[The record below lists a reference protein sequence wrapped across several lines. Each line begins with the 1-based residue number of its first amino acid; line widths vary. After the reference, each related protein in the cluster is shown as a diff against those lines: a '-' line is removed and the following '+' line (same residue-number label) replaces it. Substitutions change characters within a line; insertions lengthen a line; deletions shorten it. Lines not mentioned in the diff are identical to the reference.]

1 MTSGTESVVTV
12 ASKPL
17 AGRRPLTPTLSLL
30 ATRVLAVWGIPLA
43 LSLITLVVFSP
54 GLWNNF
60 VEWDDQINLYENPAY
75 RGLGAAQF
83 KYFFTTM
90 LLGHYIP
97 LTWMTFGL
105 DYVLWGMNPMGYH
118 LTSLLIHAAGA
129 AAFYLMALRILQKAT
144 TLGGAPLRI
153 GAAIATLVF
162 MLHPLRVES
171 VAWATERRDVLSGLF
186 CFLTLLAYLKMSDAS
201 GVRRRW
207 LLAGATGLYLLALAS
222 KGSVMVLPGM
232 LILLDIYPLRAFGRR
247 TLYEKIPFAILG
259 VAGAAV
265 TYYAQSSNHFITP
278 LERYPLTARIV
289 VMFHSVWFYAEKTIL
304 PLRLAPL
311 YELPAR
317 VNPLAW
323 RFLPPAL
330 AVIGITAALVALR
343 RRWPA
348 GITAWACYVV
358 ALGPVIGLIHS
369 GHQLA
374 HDRYSYLPTVSL
386 ALLLGGVA
394 GLLARAAAAGTF
406 RPGIVRA
413 LSVTG
418 VVAVFGLGV
427 LSFQQVQVWRDT
439 DTLWRYAIDAQPDCS
454 ICYGNLGADLANRGL
469 TGEARKYFER
479 TLLIRP
485 DQVKAYHHLGYLHAI
500 KGEYKEAAQAYEKY
514 LRRFPSDA
522 DALAN
527 MGATLMAL
535 GRPGEALEVLRRA
548 GRIAPNSPFVQ
559 SNLGFAVGETG
570 HPVESLAY
578 FRRAIAIKWD
588 MAHPWSGLARFFAA
602 TGQRD
607 AALTAL
613 GILRMLSPSM
623 AQSVEPRLL
632 ETW

>member
-1 MTSGTESVVTV
+1 MTSRTESVVTV
-12 ASKPL
+12 APKPR
-17 AGRRPLTPTLSLL
+17 AGGRPLTPTLSRL
-30 ATRVLAVWGIPLA
+30 ATRALAVRAIPLA
-43 LSLITLVVFSP
+43 LSLITFVVFSP
-54 GLWNNF
+54 SLWNNF
-60 VEWDDQINLYENPAY
+60 VEWDDQINLSQNLAY

-105 DYVLWGMNPMGYH
+105 DYVLWGMNPTGYH

-129 AAFYLMALRILQKAT
+129 AVFYLVALRILQKAT

-153 GAAIATLVF
+153 GAVIATLFF

-171 VAWATERRDVLSGLF
+171 VAWATERRDVLAGLF
-186 CFLTLLAYLKMSDAS
+186 FFLTLLAYLEMSDAS
-201 GVRRRW
+201 GRRRRW
-207 LLAGATGLYLLALAS
+207 LLAAAGGLYVLALAS
-222 KGSVMVLPGM
+222 KGSVMVLPPM
-232 LILLDIYPLRAFGRR
+232 LILLDAYPLRRFDRR
-247 TLYEKIPFAILG
+247 TLLEKIPFAVLG
-259 VAGAAV
+259 LAGALV
-265 TYYAQSSNHFITP
+265 TYYAQSSNHFITS
-278 LERYPLTARIV
+278 LQRYPLTARIV
-289 VMFHSVWFYAEKTIL
+289 VTFHSVWFYAEKTIL

-317 VNPLAW
+317 LNPLAW
-323 RFLPPAL
+323 RFVLPTL

-348 GITAWACYVV
+348 GLTAWACYVV

-386 ALLLGGVA
+386 ALLLGGAASV
-394 GLLARAAAAGTF
+394 LARGAAAGTF
-406 RPGIVRA
+406 RPGIARA

-418 VVAVFGLGV
+418 VVAVFGFGV
-427 LSFQQVQVWRDT
+427 LSFQQIRVWRDT

-454 ICYGNLGADLANRGL
+454 ICYANLGIHLANRGI
-469 TGEARKYFER
+469 TDEARKYFER
-479 TLLIRP
+479 TLIIRP
-485 DQVKAYHHLGYLHAI
+485 DQVKAYHHLGYLHAL
-500 KGEYKEAAQAYEKY
+500 KGEYGESAQAYEKY
-514 LRRFPSDA
+514 LQRYPNDA

-548 GRIAPNSPFVQ
+548 ERIKPNGPSVQ

-570 HPVESLAY
+570 HPAESLQY
-578 FRRAIAIKWD
+578 FRRAIAIEWD
-588 MAHPWSGLARFFAA
+588 MAHAWSGLARFFDE
-602 TGQRD
+602 TGQRRG
-607 AALTAL
+607 ALTAL
-613 GILRMLSPSM
+613 GILRMLNPSM
-623 AQSVEPRLL
+623 ARRVEPRLI

>member
-17 AGRRPLTPTLSLL
+17 AGRRLLTPTLSRL

-54 GLWNNF
+54 SLWNNF

-97 LTWMTFGL
+97 LTWMTFGM

-153 GAAIATLVF
+153 GAVIATLFF

-171 VAWATERRDVLSGLF
+171 VAWATERRDVLAGLF
-186 CFLTLLAYLKMSDAS
+186 FFLTLLAYLEMSDAS
-201 GVRRRW
+201 GRRRRW
-207 LLAGATGLYLLALAS
+207 LLAAAGGLYVLALAS
-222 KGSVMVLPGM
+222 KGSVMVLPPI
-232 LILLDIYPLRAFGRR
+232 LVLLDVYPLRRFDRR
-247 TLYEKIPFAILG
+247 TLLEKIP
-259 VAGAAV
+259 
-265 TYYAQSSNHFITP
+265 
-278 LERYPLTARIV
+278 
-289 VMFHSVWFYAEKTIL
+289 
-304 PLRLAPL
+304 PL

-323 RFLPPAL
+323 RFILPAL

-348 GITAWACYVV
+348 GLTAWACYVV

-386 ALLLGGVA
+386 VLLLGGVA
-394 GLLARAAAAGTF
+394 GALAREAAAGAF
-406 RPGIVRA
+406 RPGIARA
-413 LSVTG
+413 LAVTG
-418 VVAVFGLGV
+418 MVAVFGLGV
-427 LSFQQVQVWRDT
+427 QSFQQIQVWRDS

-454 ICYGNLGADLANRGL
+454 VCY
-469 TGEARKYFER
+469 
-479 TLLIRP
+479 
-485 DQVKAYHHLGYLHAI
+485 
-500 KGEYKEAAQAYEKY
+500 YEKY

-623 AQSVEPRLL
+623 AQSVEFRLL

>member
-17 AGRRPLTPTLSLL
+17 AGRRLLTPTLSRL
-30 ATRVLAVWGIPLA
+30 ATRALAIWEIPLA

-54 GLWNNF
+54 SLWNDF
-60 VEWDDQINLYENPAY
+60 VDWDDQINLSENLAY

-118 LTSLLIHAAGA
+118 LTSLLLHAAGA

-153 GAAIATLVF
+153 GAVIATLFF

-171 VAWATERRDVLSGLF
+171 VAWATERRDVLAGLF
-186 CFLTLLAYLKMSDAS
+186 FFLTLLAYLEMSDAS
-201 GVRRRW
+201 GRRRRW
-207 LLAGATGLYLLALAS
+207 LLAAAGGLYVLALAS
-222 KGSVMVLPGM
+222 KGSVMVLLPI
-232 LILLDIYPLRAFGRR
+232 LVLLDVYPLRRFDRR
-247 TLYEKIPFAILG
+247 TLLEKIPFAVLG
-259 VAGAAV
+259 LAGALV

-278 LERYPLTARIV
+278 LERYPLTARIG

-323 RFLPPAL
+323 RFLLPAL
-330 AVIGITAALVALR
+330 SVTAITAALVALR

-348 GITAWACYVV
+348 GLTAWACYVV

-386 ALLLGGVA
+386 VLLLGGVA
-394 GLLARAAAAGTF
+394 GALAREAAAGAF
-406 RPGIVRA
+406 HPVIARA
-413 LSVTG
+413 LAVTG

-427 LSFQQVQVWRDT
+427 QSFQQVQVWRDS

-454 ICYGNLGADLANRGL
+454 VCYGNLGVYLANQGVP
-469 TGEARKYFER
+469 GEARKYFER
-479 TLLIRP
+479 TLIIRP

-514 LRRFPSDA
+514 LQRYPNDA

-527 MGATLMAL
+527 MGATLLAL
-535 GRPGEALEVLRRA
+535 GRPGEALEVMRRA
-548 GRIAPNSPFVQ
+548 ERIKPNSPFVQ

-570 HPVESLAY
+570 HPAESLQY
-578 FRRAIAIKWD
+578 FRRAITIKWD
-588 MAHPWSGLARFFAA
+588 MAHPWSGLAKFFDE
-602 TGQRD
+602 TGQRQG
-607 AALTAL
+607 ALTAL
-613 GILRMLSPSM
+613 GILRMLNPSM
-623 AQSVEPRLL
+623 ARSVELRLI